1 MLRSFFA
8 ESLRKEFIKIMK
20 KRFILP
26 LTAFALLL
34 SLGLA
39 ACNTGNSGNQGGD
52 DQQSQQAS
60 EDKPSSAKLETIKIS
75 SEGNA
80 KSILYGQTLQL
91 SADQDGVTWTSA
103 KPEVATINAS
113 GLVTAVSKGSTTIKA
128 SKEGFKDGSFSLSVD
143 YPNITVTASG
153 EKNILVGGTVSLT
166 ASEQGVTWSSSDT
179 SVATVNNGVVTGVKL
194 GKATIKASKEHF
206 NDGSV
211 EINVVRPDPTAVL
224 DLQYADHYAADGE
237 WSSSGRGPIDTP
249 VYSKDN
255 ARGGICLAYFGD
267 GDKETLTFTSNV
279 AVKAELV
286 LMIGYYYS
294 IDDASK
300 SFAAKFNDADITIP
314 ADQPYESEGTSNYT
328 YKGLSLGDVNIVAG
342 SNVLELTMKEGA
354 QYHPYLDDV
363 EVYAESAAT
372 LTVVPAPEKDPVV
385 VNETSLTVA
394 EGKTVAI
401 TSSMTGLSY
410 KSASESIATVDANG
424 VVAGVKAGETTIT
437 VSKDGYKNV
446 KVPVTV
452 TEAEGV
458 IAVGINSGTSEGD
471 VVTFRTSQNLSEPYN
486 YIVDEWP
493 ANAVLT
499 VKVTAASAGTYN
511 MYIRARASGGYN
523 SSTTDDLATCMEV
536 KVNGTAVNAT
546 GSVSGNSFTDHLLG
560 EVNLTAGENT
570 ITIKCLTTVPTMNML
585 RFIPKA

>member
-1 MLRSFFA
+1 
-8 ESLRKEFIKIMK
+8 MK